1 MHERDGAGMQTDA
14 AIGIGTFGS
23 IFQIAFDG
31 ATNFCQ
37 LATNLMMTAGL
48 EINFKQKIFLRS
60 CYQLVMKN
68 RFFGI
73 RLFRIVGCRFVGF
86 FVFYQVMNQCV
97 FILGRPIF
105 DNSPIGFIH
114 FAVAKHLIQARK
126 CFARFSKN
134 HHPAC
139 RSIEAVGNAAKNI
152 TRFVVFFFQ
161 IFFNQFRKR
170 FIAGFV
176 ALHNFRRCFIDDNEM
191 IVFVENIHNLQ
202 ITNKMRHKDNRCA
215 SRERIIYRDY

>member
-1 MHERDGAGMQTDA
+1 MDLLLRNRMHERDGAGMQTDA

-73 RLFRIVGCRFVGF
+73 RLFRIIGCRFVGF
-86 FVFYQVMNQCV
+86 FVFYH
-97 FILGRPIF
+97 LGQSSQIHSKAGELRPY
-105 DNSPIGFIH
+105 
-114 FAVAKHLIQARK
+114 L
-126 CFARFSKN
+126 C
-134 HHPAC
+134 C
-139 RSIEAVGNAAKNI
+139 SINPVDRLGL
-152 TRFVVFFFQ
+152 
-161 IFFNQFRKR
+161 
-170 FIAGFV
+170 V
-176 ALHNFRRCFIDDNEM
+176 AL
-191 IVFVENIHNLQ
+191 IHRSADGRLV
-202 ITNKMRHKDNRCA
+202 IA
-215 SRERIIYRDY
+215 SRRRSHTGWP